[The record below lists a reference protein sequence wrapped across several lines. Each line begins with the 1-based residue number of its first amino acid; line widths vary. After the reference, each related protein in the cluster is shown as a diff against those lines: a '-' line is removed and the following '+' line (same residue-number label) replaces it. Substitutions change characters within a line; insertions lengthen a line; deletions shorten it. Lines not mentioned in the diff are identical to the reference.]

1 MGTTDRT
8 KKLVN
13 MLSELLL
20 IMATYF
26 FCGVIRAHLPYC
38 RFFAYSDTLTFGYLA
53 VLYAAAFVLINYLL
67 GGYDSLKFAGMKK
80 EVPRIVLCELLGCLV
95 MTSVIYIFRLEQFS
109 RLLLALTMVFSV
121 GVLLVKR
128 LVVSHLYMKYSQT
141 KGHFNTLLV
150 GAGAATARLAQSL
163 LEDPEGVE
171 SAQGSLRGLELLP
184 CRTVFAGKKTRTRIR
199 ARAEGPFAGAR
210 LEGYEIHMGVTEVR
224 GAPFCRLEDGRED
237 GCRSG
242 NVFGTY
248 LHGLFDSGELT
259 EKLAAWLCARK
270 NIPAEA
276 AVPVSH
282 RAYQE
287 RQYDLLAAELRKALD
302 MEAHWQIVDG
312 KGGDR

>member
-26 FCGVIRAHLPYC
+26 FCGVIRVYLPYF
-38 RFFAYSDTLTFGYLA
+38 RMFAYSDTVTFGYLA

-163 LEDPEGVE
+163 LEDPEGE
-171 SAQGSLRGLELLP
+171 LRYCGY
-184 CRTVFAGKKTRTRIR
+184 V
-199 ARAEGPFAGAR
+199 AEAPFAGM
-210 LEGYEIHMGVTEVR
+210 EG
-224 GAPFCRLEDGRED
+224 
-237 GCRSG
+237 
-242 NVFGTY
+242 
-248 LHGLFDSGELT
+248 
-259 EKLAAWLCARK
+259 
-270 NIPAEA
+270 
-276 AVPVSH
+276 
-282 RAYQE
+282 
-287 RQYDLLAAELRKALD
+287 
-302 MEAHWQIVDG
+302 
-312 KGGDR
+312 